1 MDKSIKRYLLLVS
14 LFILSIFAAVLLLIS
29 NTIVAKAETIEE
41 TGENSLTLI
50 HLDGIT
56 ATNRPYDGTV
66 SVDVDYS
73 NVKIY
78 DSDNTLITD
87 DGLSIESI
95 TGTVDSKNAGL
106 HSVALTVKL
115 SGENSDKYQ
124 VDLSKTIVS
133 VEISP
138 KFISISSLEIQNRPY
153 NGTTNISLQY
163 ELDEIVQGDI
173 VYLEVSGNV
182 SSKIGNALR
191 LQDVSARL
199 GGIEGHIN
207 NYSLQ
212 PVTCPIDVNITQ
224 KPITISSLPIKNKIY
239 DGTDSVNLVYD
250 SLDGVVSGD
259 VVKLKI
265 DGRIGQKDV
274 ANNVN
279 VTVTATALEGD
290 DALYYSLE
298 SLPLTVYINV
308 VKKDLSINGVEV
320 ESREYNGSTDVK
332 IKGGVISGV
341 ISGDSISVSLSGK
354 MANKDVGHKEIISI
368 VPIFSGKD
376 ANNYTLALN
385 TSLYVDIYKK
395 TLSIAPINAK
405 NKIYDGTTKIEV
417 EGGDLSGLIT
427 NDQVELA
434 INCDTM
440 DANIGINKAAMCSF
454 NLIGVDAHNY
464 NLPFANQVISVTI
477 NERTISMS
485 NLQAISREY
494 DATCDIELIA
504 GELINTIAGDDVRAA
519 MGYGRIKNKDVG
531 VDKSVDIT
539 IKLEGED
546 ALNYSI
552 TQPQNVTVSIYK
564 RRVWLIGVVAEDK
577 EYDGNTDVKI
587 SGGLLFGVCSEDEGK
602 LGFDLSGAR
611 FEDKSDGINKKVLFS
626 AELIG
631 EAAYNYEQIGR
642 AHV

>member
-191 LQDVSARL
+191 LQDVS
-199 GGIEGHIN
+199 E
-207 NYSLQ
+207 
-212 PVTCPIDVNITQ
+212 
-224 KPITISSLPIKNKIY
+224 
-239 DGTDSVNLVYD
+239 
-250 SLDGVVSGD
+250 
-259 VVKLKI
+259 
-265 DGRIGQKDV
+265 
-274 ANNVN
+274 
-279 VTVTATALEGD
+279 
-290 DALYYSLE
+290 
-298 SLPLTVYINV
+298 
-308 VKKDLSINGVEV
+308 
-320 ESREYNGSTDVK
+320 
-332 IKGGVISGV
+332 
-341 ISGDSISVSLSGK
+341 
-354 MANKDVGHKEIISI
+354 
-368 VPIFSGKD
+368 
-376 ANNYTLALN
+376 
-385 TSLYVDIYKK
+385 
-395 TLSIAPINAK
+395 
-405 NKIYDGTTKIEV
+405 
-417 EGGDLSGLIT
+417 
-427 NDQVELA
+427 
-434 INCDTM
+434 
-440 DANIGINKAAMCSF
+440 
-454 NLIGVDAHNY
+454 
-464 NLPFANQVISVTI
+464 
-477 NERTISMS
+477 
-485 NLQAISREY
+485 
-494 DATCDIELIA
+494 
-504 GELINTIAGDDVRAA
+504 
-519 MGYGRIKNKDVG
+519 
-531 VDKSVDIT
+531 
-539 IKLEGED
+539 
-546 ALNYSI
+546 
-552 TQPQNVTVSIYK
+552 
-564 RRVWLIGVVAEDK
+564 
-577 EYDGNTDVKI
+577 
-587 SGGLLFGVCSEDEGK
+587 
-602 LGFDLSGAR
+602 
-611 FEDKSDGINKKVLFS
+611 
-626 AELIG
+626 
-631 EAAYNYEQIGR
+631 IGR